1 VLATSAKRTGALAE
15 YDSLRLYYV
24 GYGGNSNT
32 TTRFRRYAGN
42 GERPL
47 LPEHD
52 LRTPATLLR
61 GNVSY
66 RLMLV
71 AAGGR
76 AQFVRD
82 GELVFDYADSQPL
95 ARGWFGFRTVDSR
108 IEIRRFR
115 VWRASAP

>member
-1 VLATSAKRTGALAE
+1 
-15 YDSLRLYYV
+15 V

-32 TTRFRRYAGN
+32 TTRFRRYSGN

-52 LRTPATLLR
+52 LKTPATLLR
-61 GNVSY
+61 GNVKY

-76 AQFVRD
+76 AQFFRD
-82 GELVFDYADSQPL
+82 GERIFDFADSQPL
-95 ARGWFGFRTVDSR
+95 ARGWFGCRTVDSR
-108 IEIRRFR
+108 FEIRRFR
-115 VWRASAP
+115 VWRASVP